1 MEIWR
6 KEGKRMDVG
15 AAAALGASL
24 AVGLASL
31 GAGIGDGLVTG
42 RTVEA
47 MARQPELRGNLLTTM
62 FISVGLIEALPIIAV
77 VIAFMLF
84 GKIGG

>member
-1 MEIWR
+1 ME
-6 KEGKRMDVG
+6 VG

-24 AVGLASL
+24 AVGLGAL